1 MTARII
7 SPPIRIITNPS
18 QDLLDKIQK
27 AGVTLPQLESYMNRS
42 LSKPF
47 GGRNNNKSEN
57 AKKAK
62 KYKKLSAET
71 WKDIFNENTSTY
83 VHYI

>member
-18 QDLLDKIQK
+18 QGLLDKIQK
-27 AGVTLPQLESYMNRS
+27 AGVTLPQLENYINRS
-42 LSKPF
+42 PPKRVR
-47 GGRNNNKSEN
+47 GKNNNKFN
-57 AKKAK
+57 AKKEK
-62 KYKKLSAET
+62 KYKKLSDET